1 MWNVRVKGER
11 VRGVGAVFSASL
23 HVTAVE
29 TGIVKHSSRWEAGV
43 FQGNVMEAGANIIF
57 II

>member
-1 MWNVRVKGER
+1 M
-11 VRGVGAVFSASL
+11 RGVGAVFSASL

-43 FQGNVMEAGANIIF
+43 FQGNVIEAGANIISF
-57 II
+57 FYNLITFMKS